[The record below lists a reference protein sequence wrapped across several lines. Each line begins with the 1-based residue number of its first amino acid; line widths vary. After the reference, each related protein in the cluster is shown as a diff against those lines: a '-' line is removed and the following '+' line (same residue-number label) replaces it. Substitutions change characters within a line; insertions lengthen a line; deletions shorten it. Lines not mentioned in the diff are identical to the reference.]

1 MLRMKENREYL
12 VKKYQSKWTF
22 EKKKWRNYWKTKEN
36 GGRIRQ
42 KRKKLNKG
50 NKSIKIKMKE
60 KINKIK
66 VHI

>member
-1 MLRMKENREYL
+1 MKENRESL

-22 EKKKWRNYWKTKEN
+22 EKKKKNEKLLKK
-36 GGRIRQ
+36 
-42 KRKKLNKG
+42 KRKRRKNSSKKEKLNKG

>member
-1 MLRMKENREYL
+1 MKKLLKNEGKLRKNTPKKE
-12 VKKYQSKWTF
+12 
-22 EKKKWRNYWKTKEN
+22 
-36 GGRIRQ
+36 
-42 KRKKLNKG
+42 KLNKG